1 MLLLS
6 LYVHSE
12 RVTSK
17 GVNIMKS
24 YPNIEKSAFRKGEYV
39 GYCEGKV
46 YRISKSNSSFGTWFA
61 FNRDNYNDQIF
72 AFGLAAMSEKLEAKQ
87 EATA

>member
-1 MLLLS
+1 
-6 LYVHSE
+6 
-12 RVTSK
+12 
-17 GVNIMKS
+17 MKN

-39 GYCEGKV
+39 GYCEGKI

-61 FNRDNYNDQIF
+61 FNRDNYNDQVF
-72 AFGLAAMSEKLEAKQ
+72 AFGLASMSEKLQAKE